1 MTLPEHEQALAGSGP
16 RRIELVLL
24 GAGAGL
30 VSGLFVGA
38 LMASQTMF
46 AGQALGVLPGWAV
59 FTLYAIPTG
68 ALLSLVVGHRP
79 HGVAVAASG
88 GLLLGLLG
96 WLVWYLT
103 VDPLLRGDLPTW
115 SAGAAGRTYRELV
128 GDLLHG
134 TLAGVLYQAL
144 VTLRSRGRR
153 SAPAPAPVPPPHVVI
168 VGGGFGGVSAAQRFE
183 RLALRGHRVDVTLVS
198 DSNFLLFT
206 PMLAEVASGALEA
219 QHISAPV
226 RAAAAHTRFRR
237 GVVEEID
244 TERRIVRVDTGA
256 AAPETMPYDHLVL
269 AVGAVPHFLDLPGVA
284 EHSFTLK
291 SLADATGLRDHVLA
305 LLERADL
312 EPDAGER
319 ARQLTFVVAGG
330 GFAGTEAVAELFDL
344 VHGVLHYYPG
354 IHPDE
359 PRFVLI
365 HSRPAILPELPD
377 ELGGYALA
385 KLRAR
390 GIEFRLGVRAAEA
403 TAQDVRL
410 SDGERIATRTFVWT
424 AGNRPSPLLAS
435 LPGERGRGGS
445 VVVDAAFR
453 AVGIDRVWAIGD
465 CAQIP
470 DLDSD
475 GAPFPPTAQHALREG
490 RTAADNVAAV
500 LRGRKPKAFRFRTI
514 GIFVAL
520 GHRTAAGEI
529 RGRCF
534 SGLAAWLMWRGIYLA
549 KLPGMEKKVRVLF
562 DWTLDL
568 AFPRDIVVTAPP
580 PAAPRVP
587 DPRPGEG
594 GPAATGSPGL
604 LGKGSAS

>member
-1 MTLPEHEQALAGSGP
+1 MTLSDHESAFADSGP

-24 GAGAGL
+24 GAAAGL
-30 VSGLFVGA
+30 VSGLLVGA

-46 AGQALGVLPGWAV
+46 AGQAMGMVPGWAL
-59 FTLYAIPTG
+59 FALYAMPTG
-68 ALLSLVVGHRP
+68 ALLALVVGHRP

-96 WLVWYLT
+96 WLAWYLT
-103 VDPLLRGDLPTW
+103 LDPLLRGHAPTW
-115 SAGAAGRTYRELV
+115 SAAAAGETYRELV

-134 TLAGVLYQAL
+134 TLAGVLFHSLVQGRVAL
-144 VTLRSRGRR
+144 RAGSGRATPAA
-153 SAPAPAPVPPPHVVI
+153 APPQPRPRVVI
-168 VGGGFGGVSAAQRFE
+168 VGGGFGGVSTAQRFE

-226 RAAAAHTRFRR
+226 RAAATHTRFRR

-244 TERRIVRVDTGA
+244 TERRVVRVATGSA
-256 AAPETMPYDHLVL
+256 ELETMAYDHLVL
-269 AVGAVPHFLDLPGVA
+269 AVGAVPHFLDLPGIA

-291 SLADATGLRDHVLA
+291 SLADASGLRDHVLA

-312 EPDAGER
+312 EPDAEER
-319 ARQLTFVVAGG
+319 SRQLTFVVAGG
-330 GFAGTEAVAELFDL
+330 GFAGTETVAELFDL
-344 VHGVLHYYPG
+344 VHGVLHYFPG

-365 HSRPAILPELPD
+365 HSRSTILPELSE
-377 ELGGYALA
+377 ELGRYALA

-424 AGNRPSPLLAS
+424 AGNRPSPLLAA

-445 VVVDAAFR
+445 LVVDAAFR

-470 DLDSD
+470 DLDDD

-490 RTAADNVAAV
+490 KVAADNIAAV
-500 LRGRKPKAFRFRTI
+500 LKGRKPKAFRFRTI

-529 RGRCF
+529 RGRRF

-549 KLPGMEKKVRVLF
+549 KLPGIEKRVRVLF

-580 PAAPRVP
+580 PHSPSLSGAQT
-587 DPRPGEG
+587 GE
-594 GPAATGSPGL
+594 
-604 LGKGSAS
+604 AS

>member
-1 MTLPEHEQALAGSGP
+1 MTLPEHEPALAGSGP

-24 GAGAGL
+24 GAAAGL
-30 VSGLFVGA
+30 VSGLVVGA
-38 LMASQTMF
+38 LMAAQSMF
-46 AGQALGVLPGWAV
+46 TGQSLGMLPGWALFV
-59 FTLYAIPTG
+59 LYAVPTG
-68 ALLSLVVGHRP
+68 VLLALVVGHRP

-96 WLVWYLT
+96 WLAWYLT
-103 VDPLLRGDLPTW
+103 LDPLLRGDPPTW
-115 SAGAAGRTYRELV
+115 SAAAAGATYRELV

-134 TLAGVLYQAL
+134 TLAGILFHGLAVLRAR
-144 VTLRSRGRR
+144 TSRV
-153 SAPAPAPVPPPHVVI
+153 APAATPPPPRVVV

-183 RLALRGHRVDVTLVS
+183 RLALRGHRIDVTLIS

-244 TERRIVRVDTGA
+244 TERRTVRVATGSA
-256 AAPETMPYDHLVL
+256 KPETMTYDHLVL
-269 AVGAVPHFLDLPGVA
+269 AVGSVPYFLDLPGVA

-291 SLADATGLRDHVLA
+291 SLADATRLRDHVLA

-312 EPDAGER
+312 ETEAGER

-330 GFAGTEAVAELFDL
+330 GFAGTETVAELFDL
-344 VHGVLHYYPG
+344 VHGVLHYFPG

-365 HSRPAILPELPD
+365 HSRPTILPELPE
-377 ELGGYALA
+377 ELGDYALA
-385 KLRAR
+385 KLRTR

-403 TAQDVRL
+403 TAEDVRL

-424 AGNRPSPLLAS
+424 AGNRPNPLLAA

-445 VVVDAAFR
+445 LVVDAAFR

-470 DLDSD
+470 DLDGD

-490 RTAADNVAAV
+490 KVAADNVAAV

-534 SGLAAWLMWRGIYLA
+534 SGPAAWLMWRGIYLA
-549 KLPGMEKKVRVLF
+549 KLPGIEKRVRVLF

-580 PAAPRVP
+580 PRSPR
-587 DPRPGEG
+587 RS
-594 GPAATGSPGL
+594 ATHPSEV
-604 LGKGSAS
+604 S